1 MGNEN
6 HSHSHSCSHNH
17 AHDYTELSGSKYLG
31 VIILNGCITLAEIIG
46 GIMSGSLS
54 LLSDAVHNFS
64 DTVSIVFSYCAWKIA
79 GRKKDEKR
87 TYGYK
92 RAEIIAAFINASV
105 LLVICL
111 FLIFEAVKRFQ
122 NPETINGTIMFIV
135 ATVGLLANFISMLL
149 LKKESH
155 NNMNIRS
162 SYLHILGDTLSS
174 VGVVLGSIA
183 ISVWHI
189 FWIDPVITLL
199 IAVYIMIESW
209 KIVKKT
215 VDILMQSSADLDY
228 ASIQKDIE
236 SFEEV
241 RSIHHVHTWMSNE
254 NTVYFEAHVDITD
267 CMLSQACS
275 TAVKIEQLL
284 KEKYKIDH
292 VTLQIET
299 DRCSQKDFFKK

>member
-1 MGNEN
+1 MTEN
-6 HSHSHSCSHNH
+6 KKHNHACSHNH
-17 AHDYTELSGSKYLG
+17 SHDYTGLSGSKYLG

-64 DTVSIVFSYCAWKIA
+64 DTVSIIFSYCAWKIA

-122 NPETINGTIMFIV
+122 NPQTINGSIMFIV

-149 LKKESH
+149 LKKEADG
-155 NNMNIRS
+155 NINIKS

-189 FWIDPVITLL
+189 FWIDPVITLI

-215 VDILMQSSADLDY
+215 VDILMQSSADLNY

-236 SFEEV
+236 NFDEV
-241 RSIHHVHTWMSNE
+241 KSIHHVHTWMSNE

-267 CMLSQACS
+267 CMLSQACCI
-275 TAVKIEQLL
+275 AGKIEQLL

-299 DRCSQKDFFKK
+299 DRCSEKDFFKK